1 MGLALGYPRFIDS
14 VSGNQNCAR
23 LARRDARQIRTDA
36 RQIRQNSAYR
46 STLSLAKPPCGR
58 RRTRAE
64 QERKATVDG
73 CTIGIIGGSRLGV

>member
-14 VSGNQNCAR
+14 VSGNQNRAR

-46 STLSLAKPPCGR
+46 STLGLAIAPSRR

-64 QERKATVDG
+64 QERKAPVDG
-73 CTIGIIGGSRLGV
+73 RALRIIGWGRLGV